1 MFLIELLLFLLSIS
15 IRIDAYSIGYYSS
28 PNLAHNLT
36 SSVGKT
42 IYLNCSLLTARS
54 GADFDVFD
62 YSKYVPHR
70 SVAGSELTTTTTTTA
85 ASELAAASLF
95 GFNPTWLKADYVYN
109 QNGMIEA
116 YRTENIIVSRKGV
129 VADGLSD
136 RVKLIRPPISPNG
149 DRLQVLKLSDLEVRD
164 EGKYICRELSANID
178 RAFYL
183 NVFCMFI
190 LF

>member
-1 MFLIELLLFLLSIS
+1 M
-15 IRIDAYSIGYYSS
+15 
-28 PNLAHNLT
+28 
-36 SSVGKT
+36 
-42 IYLNCSLLTARS
+42 
-54 GADFDVFD
+54 
-62 YSKYVPHR
+62 
-70 SVAGSELTTTTTTTA
+70 
-85 ASELAAASLF
+85 
-95 GFNPTWLKADYVYN
+95 YN